1 MKKNLRNSPL
11 TIILFVLLAVFVIAC
26 KGDDHAHA
34 DDEYTC
40 PMHPTVISDKP
51 GACPVCGMSLVK
63 KNGVAEDI
71 EVTNDVKS
79 VLKSPNELVVASA
92 PTTKGVFK
100 TVRVPVYTEGV
111 VAYDPQNINTVA
123 TKISGRLEKMFIKF
137 AFQQIKAGQIVAEI
151 YSPELVTAQKE
162 LLFLL
167 QQDGSDAMLINGAKS
182 KLEFLGM
189 SQRQIA
195 DLVTTKQVRRT
206 FPIHSAYSG
215 YVINEVNDPS
225 GNVGMSQSRPTSG
238 MNDDMSA
245 QSNTQEI
252 TPASASAEL
261 IREGNYVAKGQRLFS
276 MIQDRSLKI
285 ELSIPVQV
293 AKFVKKGSAV
303 TLTFGTGDSL
313 ATRIDFVEPLYQAE
327 QKFLTARVYASP
339 SAKLRPGQLVQAML
353 PDITIEGMWVPKMAV
368 VRMGMKELIFV
379 KDKDGFIPKD
389 INAGIQAGNE
399 INILQGLSSADE
411 VAVNGQYMIDSES
424 FIRINN

>member
-151 YSPELVTAQKE
+151 YSPELVTAQME

-167 QQDGSDAMLINGAKS
+167 
-182 KLEFLGM
+182 
-189 SQRQIA
+189 
-195 DLVTTKQVRRT
+195 
-206 FPIHSAYSG
+206 
-215 YVINEVNDPS
+215 
-225 GNVGMSQSRPTSG
+225 
-238 MNDDMSA
+238 
-245 QSNTQEI
+245 
-252 TPASASAEL
+252 
-261 IREGNYVAKGQRLFS
+261 
-276 MIQDRSLKI
+276 
-285 ELSIPVQV
+285 
-293 AKFVKKGSAV
+293 
-303 TLTFGTGDSL
+303 
-313 ATRIDFVEPLYQAE
+313 
-327 QKFLTARVYASP
+327 
-339 SAKLRPGQLVQAML
+339 
-353 PDITIEGMWVPKMAV
+353 
-368 VRMGMKELIFV
+368 
-379 KDKDGFIPKD
+379 
-389 INAGIQAGNE
+389 
-399 INILQGLSSADE
+399 
-411 VAVNGQYMIDSES
+411 
-424 FIRINN
+424 